1 MNSINNLNIKENAT
15 ILLISNMNTEP
26 SKHNIQ
32 SKKEMLYNILKNS
45 KIKCKIKI
53 VSIEATKE
61 FNEMLLANYDC
72 IIYDLLDY
80 GNEITINEG
89 QIKGIDNYIKNGGS
103 IIVTHDHPF
112 FGFFDILGL
121 TYTKDKARCYTEV
134 INVSFDHEIWTS
146 YFNLENLKIIKVN
159 THSGCK
165 IENFNETKQL
175 MHSYD
180 NYNDLYLSVRHIGMG
195 KAIFWNAG
203 HSPDLTEDEKKLYL
217 NIVAFA
223 LKDDS

>member
-1 MNSINNLNIKENAT
+1 MNSLNTLNIKENPT

-26 SKHNIQ
+26 TKYNIQ
-32 SKKEMLYNILKNS
+32 SKKEMFYDILKNS

-53 VSIEATKE
+53 VSLDAIKE
-61 FNEMLLANYDC
+61 FNEMSLANYDC

-80 GNEITINEG
+80 GNLIELNKE
-89 QIKGIDNYIKNGGS
+89 QIKAMENHIKNGGN
-103 IIVTHDHPF
+103 IIVTHDHPS
-112 FGFFDILGL
+112 FGLSDILGI
-121 TYTKDKARCYTEV
+121 EV
-134 INVSFDHEIWTS
+134 ERKECRFYYEAINVSFGHEIWTS

-159 THSGCK
+159 AHTDFK
-165 IENFNETKQL
+165 IKNFNETKQL

-180 NYNDLYLSVRHIGMG
+180 NYNELYLSIRHLGMG
-195 KAIFWNAG
+195 KAIYWNEG

-223 LKDDS
+223 LKDNS